1 MHFQQQLKAY
11 GEWKNRLVEA
21 IDKYYAWLK
30 KYDLS
35 TAEVT
40 EAILGMRRN
49 LESERI
55 TIAFVAE
62 FSRGKTE
69 LINALFFSETGIRL
83 LPSAPGR
90 TTMCPTEI
98 FYDPEGGNY
107 IRLLAIESRLDK
119 ASLSEYREL
128 PGRWLQIDLDPSS
141 PLQMQEAFQELVAV
155 KRVSLEEA
163 KRLGL
168 YHEEMRHG
176 CDISLESVEIPC
188 WRHALISFP
197 HPLLKEGLV
206 ILDTPGL
213 NALGSEPELTLS
225 MLPSAQAILFVLAAD
240 TGVTKSD
247 MDMWQHHVCGL
258 DGKSQ
263 RHLAVVM
270 NKIDTLWD
278 DIQSEANIEK
288 SILGQVKETARILG
302 IQEGLIF
309 PVSAKQALLAK
320 VKGDQKLLERSR
332 LGNLED
338 YLAKD
343 VLESRR
349 EFMRHSVTRQVGHL
363 VAESLEA
370 VASEVEHLRNQLN
383 EMRSLDAKNEHAT
396 MQLLDETR
404 QQQSHYLQSVDSF
417 QASRQ
422 VFAMQAKK
430 VLEVLAPKRVD
441 QIIKNHV
448 RSMEV
453 SFTTYGMKQ
462 AMKLVFDD
470 LAAVLHE
477 ATRGV
482 EDTQGLLNSIYQK
495 FAKTLGYGDLKPPVF
510 SIRDYQ
516 VALEG
521 LFNEGEAFRTSM
533 SSTLMEQHLV
543 VQKLYTTILSK
554 ARKLLHQVHHETA
567 NWSAV
572 ALSPL
577 VHRIKEHKKLIEQR
591 LSMLRKVNE
600 SKESLEAEI
609 AKLEQ
614 ALAPLLLQQR
624 ELEEIAALIEGR
636 EKELAFPTVPSE
648 EGVAAVS

>member
-1 MHFQQQLKAY
+1 MHFQHQLKAY
-11 GEWKNRLVEA
+11 GQWKSRLVEA
-21 IDKYYAWLK
+21 IDKYHAWLK

-35 TAEVT
+35 TAEVA

-49 LESERI
+49 LESERM

-69 LINALFFSETGIRL
+69 LINALFFSETGVRL
-83 LPSAPGR
+83 LPSTPGR

-98 FYDPEGGNY
+98 FYDSEGGSY
-107 IRLLAIESRLDK
+107 IRLLAIESRLDQV
-119 ASLSEYREL
+119 SLSEYKDQPE
-128 PGRWLQIDLDPSS
+128 RWLQIELNPAS

-163 KRLGL
+163 KHLGL
-168 YHEEMRHG
+168 YHEDMKHG
-176 CDISLESVEIPC
+176 ADIPPESVEIPC

-197 HPLLKEGLV
+197 HPLLEEGLV

-247 MDMWQHHVCGL
+247 MDMWQRHVRGL

-278 DIQSEANIEK
+278 DIQSEGSIEQ
-288 SILGQVKETARILG
+288 SIQAQVKETARILG
-302 IQEGLIF
+302 IQEALIF
-309 PVSAKQALLAK
+309 PLSAKQSLLAK
-320 VKGDQKLLERSR
+320 VKGDRTLLEKSR
-332 LGNLED
+332 LSSLEH
-338 YLAKD
+338 YLARD

-349 EFMRHSVTRQVGHL
+349 EFMRNLVTRGIGHL
-363 VAESLEA
+363 VAESLEV
-370 VASEVEHLRNQLN
+370 VAAEVGQLRKQLD
-383 EMRSLDAKNEHAT
+383 ELRGLDTKNENMT
-396 MQLLDETR
+396 MQLMEETR
-404 QQQSHYLQSVDSF
+404 QHQSQYLQNVDSF
-417 QASRQ
+417 QASRR
-422 VFAMQAKK
+422 VFAMQAKRMLD
-430 VLEVLAPKRVD
+430 VLSPKRVD
-441 QIIKNHV
+441 QIIKNHI
-448 RSMEV
+448 RSMET

-462 AMKLVFDD
+462 AMKAVFDD
-470 LAAVLHE
+470 LSAILHE
-477 ATRGV
+477 GIQVV
-482 EDTQGLLNSIYQK
+482 EDTQALVNSVYHK
-495 FAKTLGYGDLKPPVF
+495 FAKEPGYGDLKPPAC

-516 VALEG
+516 VTLED
-521 LFNEGEAFRTSM
+521 LFNQGEAFRTSM

-543 VQKLYTTILSK
+543 IQKLYTAVLSK
-554 ARKLLHQVHHETA
+554 ARKLLHRVHHETA

-577 VHRIKEHKKLIEQR
+577 VHQIKEHKRLIEQR
-591 LSMLRKVNE
+591 LTVLRKVNQ
-600 SKESLEAEI
+600 SRESLESEI
-609 AKLEQ
+609 EKLEQ
-614 ALAPLLLQQR
+614 ALAPLLVQQQ

-636 EKELAFPTVPSE
+636 EPVVPMVSSHE
-648 EGVAAVS
+648 DMAAVS